1 MPQDTKDI
9 IAALPLAKRAVKM
22 IVDRFQTHSRYLS
35 PDLRIRVLAGS
46 SSCPRGRP
54 NLVSRQR
61 FVSRNIILFDAQV

>member
-9 IAALPLAKRAVKM
+9 IAALPLAKRALKM

-46 SSCPRGRP
+46 SSCPPGAAE
-54 NLVSRQR
+54 LGQ
-61 FVSRNIILFDAQV
+61 